1 MTIKDQ
7 ADQIVERYID
17 YADGGPE
24 DSDFTRNRAATLC
37 AIQEVEARIETCHDI
52 EEPLADFEGV
62 GLEHY
67 CPNVLEELTA
77 ILNELK
83 SRI

>member
-1 MTIKDQ
+1 MTIREQ
-7 ADQIVERYID
+7 ADVIVERYID

-24 DSDFTRNRAATLC
+24 DSDFTRNRGATLC
-37 AIQEVEARIETCHDI
+37 AIKEVEARIEDFYKLSCVFLKWVGTDLN
-52 EEPLADFEGV
+52 EVEPG
-62 GLEHY
+62 HY
-67 CPNVLEELTA
+67 TELTA